1 LSFLAWVNPAPM
13 SAEERVSYEQ
23 RLGPRFATVAALA
36 AIFLMGGSILQL
48 VGPHTKVE
56 ELTLDLITENKRVG
70 LDIGG
75 AVLNA
80 IGWLS
85 LGATMWFLFGA
96 TRARSPRSQSF
107 IGIIAI
113 LGSLI
118 AAISGIVDELL
129 ITSKASEFV
138 HSGAQTYMEA
148 NHLTT
153 GGAFAVVP
161 ILGLLGALM
170 VALALVLVSLAAMRV
185 GLLSRFMGYLGMF
198 AGALVLIQLT
208 PVPLVQAYWLL
219 ALAYLLS
226 GRWPTG
232 VPPAWRTGRAEKWPT
247 SQEIREQRIRA
258 AGQRGRGRSAT
269 PAPAPAPQAAG
280 APTPSAARAGGAGA
294 KRKRKRRK

>member
-1 LSFLAWVNPAPM
+1 LSFLARVNPGPM
-13 SAEERVSYEQ
+13 SPEDRVSYE
-23 RLGPRFATVAALA
+23 RRVGPRFAVVAALA
-36 AIFLMGGSILQL
+36 AIFLMAGSILQL

-56 ELTLDLITENKRVG
+56 ELTLDLITESKRVG

-80 IGWLS
+80 LGWLS
-85 LGATMWFLFGA
+85 LAATMWFLFGA

-107 IGIIAI
+107 IGILAI
-113 LGSLI
+113 LGGVI

-129 ITSKASEFV
+129 ITSKAHDFV
-138 HSGAQTYMEA
+138 HSAAQTYTEA
-148 NHLTT
+148 NHLTS

-198 AGALVLIQLT
+198 AGALVLIQIT
-208 PVPLVQAYWLL
+208 QVPIVQAYWLL
-219 ALAYLLS
+219 ALAYLIS

-232 VPPAWRTGRAEKWPT
+232 VPPAWKTGRAEKWPT
-247 SQEIREQRIRA
+247 SQEMREQRIRA
-258 AGQRGRGRSAT
+258 AGQRGRGRTAT
-269 PAPAPAPQAAG
+269 PAPAPQAAG
-280 APTPSAARAGGAGA
+280 APTPSASGGGSAAA

>member
-1 LSFLAWVNPAPM
+1 LSFLARVNPEPM
-13 SAEERVSYEQ
+13 SAEDRVSYE
-23 RLGPRFATVAALA
+23 RRVGSRFAVVAALA
-36 AIFLMGGSILQL
+36 AIFLMAGSILQL
-48 VGPHTKVE
+48 AGPHTKVE

-75 AVLNA
+75 AILNSL
-80 IGWLS
+80 GWLS
-85 LGATMWFLFGA
+85 LAATMWFLFGA

-107 IGIIAI
+107 IGILAI
-113 LGSLI
+113 LGGLI

-129 ITSKASEFV
+129 ITSKAHQFV
-138 HSGAQTYMEA
+138 HSGAQTYQEA
-148 NHLTT
+148 NHLTS

-170 VALALVLVSLAAMRV
+170 VALSLVLVSLAAMRV

-198 AGALVLIQLT
+198 AGALVLIQIT
-208 PVPLVQAYWLL
+208 QVPIVQAYWLL
-219 ALAYLLS
+219 ALAYLIS

-232 VPPAWRTGRAEKWPT
+232 VPPAWKTGRAEKWPT
-247 SQEIREQRIRA
+247 SQEMREQRIRS
-258 AGQRGRGRSAT
+258 AGQRGRGRTAT

-280 APTPSAARAGGAGA
+280 SPGPSASNGGNTGA